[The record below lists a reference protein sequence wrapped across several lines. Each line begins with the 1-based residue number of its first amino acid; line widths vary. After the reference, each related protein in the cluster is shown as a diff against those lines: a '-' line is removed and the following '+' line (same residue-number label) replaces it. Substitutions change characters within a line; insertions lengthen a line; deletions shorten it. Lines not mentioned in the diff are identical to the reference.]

1 MATKYHHNF
10 KDCYPM
16 SDTGAMMQLAL
27 NTELTWTVPGDR
39 SVQYRAHFNYT
50 NNASVWVA
58 VNGTATAPTAGTI
71 ADTYNQQFRPD
82 SIYVSGG
89 DVLHFID
96 NTETAQV
103 GVSLLQLP

>member
-1 MATKYHHNF
+1 MATKYQHNF
-10 KDCYPM
+10 KDCYPF

-39 SVQYRAHFNYT
+39 AIRYRAHFNYT
-50 NNASVWVA
+50 NNASVWVSL
-58 VNGTATAPTAGTI
+58 NSTATAPTAGVV
-71 ADTYNQQFRPD
+71 ADTYNQQFRPG
-82 SIYVSGG
+82 SLYVSGG

-96 NTETAQV
+96 SVETAQV